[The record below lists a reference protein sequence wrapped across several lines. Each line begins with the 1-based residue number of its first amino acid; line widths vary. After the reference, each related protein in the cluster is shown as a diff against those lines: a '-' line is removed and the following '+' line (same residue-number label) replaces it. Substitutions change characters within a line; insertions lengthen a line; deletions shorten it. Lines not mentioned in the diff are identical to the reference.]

1 MEMATEVDTLVI
13 NVKADTVQFRNAIR
27 EATSQA
33 TSFST
38 AISRA
43 FKDAVVG
50 GKSFEDVLK
59 NLALR
64 LAGLALDRA
73 LQPLSNRLGDVVSGL
88 FSAFGLANGGVVAG
102 GAVKPFATGGVVS
115 SPTLF
120 PLANGLGLMGEAG
133 PEAVLPL
140 ARGSDGALGVR
151 SGTVAPISVTLNV
164 TATDAESFRKS
175 EAQVTAMLARAVARG
190 RRGL

>member
-1 MEMATEVDTLVI
+1 MATEIDQLTIGVS
-13 NVKADTVQFRNAIR
+13 ADTSGFEAALRALSR
-27 EATSQA
+27 ETN
-33 TSFST
+33 SFSG

-64 LAGLALDRA
+64 LSGLALDRA
-73 LQPLSNRLGDVVSGL
+73 LQPLSNMLGNAVSGI
-88 FSAFGLANGGVVAG
+88 FSTFGLAQGGVVAG
-102 GAVKPFATGGVVS
+102 GTVRPFASGGVVS

-140 ARGSDGALGVR
+140 TRGSDGVLGVR
-151 SGTVAPISVTLNV
+151 SGAAAPVNVTVNV

>member
-1 MEMATEVDTLVI
+1 MATEIDEVSVAVRIDTKQAESDL
-13 NVKADTVQFRNAIR
+13 KALGR
-27 EATSQA
+27 EAEN
-33 TSFST
+33 FSG

-50 GKSFEDVLK
+50 GRNFETVLA

-64 LAGLALDRA
+64 IAGLALDRA
-73 LQPLSNRLGDVVSGL
+73 LAPLSNIIGKGIGSL
-88 FSAFGLANGGVVAG
+88 FAAFGLAKGGVVAEG
-102 GAVKPFATGGVVS
+102 RVRPFATGGVVGG
-115 SPTLF
+115 PTLF
-120 PLANGLGLMGEAG
+120 PLANGLGLMGERGA
-133 PEAVLPL
+133 EAVLPL

-151 SGTVAPISVTLNV
+151 SAAQAPLVVNFDV
-164 TATDAESFRKS
+164 TATDAASFTKS